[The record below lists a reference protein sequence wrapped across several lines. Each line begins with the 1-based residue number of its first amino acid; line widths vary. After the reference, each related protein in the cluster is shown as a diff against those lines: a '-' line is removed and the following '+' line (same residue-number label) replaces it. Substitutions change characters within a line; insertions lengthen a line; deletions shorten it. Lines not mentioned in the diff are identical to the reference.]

1 MQDFNFFEP
10 YLSKGRQQSTAAVH
24 YGLIVLALAVALAA
38 WPLFN
43 LGYGLWLQRQT
54 AALQAEVTGS
64 EKYALLAQAEQEKAA
79 VAQMQTQ
86 LNSLDQTDQALQS
99 GEWLT
104 EPFLFGLLSTVP
116 KDVQLDSVSVQAEQ
130 KVALTGTASSKPAIA
145 ELACN
150 IRSTDRFGSVY
161 ISSISEKDGSYSFD
175 MSFSVKG
182 GES

>member
-10 YLSKGRQQSTAAVH
+10 YLGKGKQQSTAAVH
-24 YGLIVLALAVALAA
+24 FGLIVLALAVALAA

-43 LGYGLWLQRQT
+43 LGYGLWLQKQT

-79 VAQMQTQ
+79 VAKMQTQ
-86 LNSLDQTDQALQS
+86 MNSLDKTDQALKS

-104 EPFLFGLLSTVP
+104 EPFLFSLLSTVP
-116 KDVQLDSVSVQAEQ
+116 KDVKIGSLSVQPDK
-130 KVALTGTASSKPAIA
+130 KVSLTGTASSKPAIA
-145 ELACN
+145 ELAYN
-150 IRSTDRFGSVY
+150 IRSTGRFGDAY
-161 ISSISEKDGSYSFD
+161 ISSIADKDGAYSFD